1 MKLTDL
7 TIAQI
12 FRAGFVQGML
22 TKSEEERYAELGNH
36 EVTKRIVEKSVFEEF
51 ARKSPKGAA
60 EYKET
65 MRLLSEKQAP

>member
-22 TKSEEERYAELGNH
+22 TKSEEERYTKLGNH
-36 EVTKRIVEKSVFEEF
+36 EVTQRIVEKSVFEEF
-51 ARKSPKGAA
+51 AKKSPKEAA

-65 MRLLSEKQAP
+65 IGLLFQK